1 MTTQITE
8 LDFNN
13 IKSEIIDFIKSN
25 PTFSDYNF
33 EGSALNAIVDILA
46 FNTHS
51 NAYYANMIHN
61 EGFIDTAQKRSSVV
75 SKAKELGYTPRS
87 VSCATS
93 FINLSVSGI
102 DTNTSVTIPRGTQFS
117 SKNDNG
123 MYQFLVAESVSSNT
137 LGTKR
142 VFNNIKLVAGKQ
154 IQNYFTVDTNTNI
167 RSIFTIPNKNVDIT
181 TLKVFVRANTNSI
194 STTEFFKSEN
204 VFELTAL
211 SNSYFIQ
218 ESYDGFF
225 QIYFGNNVLGIQ
237 PDNGNIIDI
246 DYVVSESYGLP
257 NGCEVFTIAGS
268 IAGSTSILVSTT
280 QTAFGGAGKEE
291 IDSIKFNAVKSNSAR
306 NRSITVNDYELIL
319 KEKFNFIKSVSVWG
333 GEDNVPPVYGKVFIS
348 IQPVGGFQVTD
359 YIKKNV
365 LTPVIRDSSI
375 LTVIPDFV
383 NPTYT
388 NLEFNTKI
396 KFNPIK
402 TILPQI
408 DVSTSIKNSIFNYI
422 TEISSFNRDYLESE
436 LMTKIINVDPGIVSV
451 SIDKLVGF
459 KMTPIIGI
467 ESNHIR
473 SINNE
478 IVQGSIKSTKFITYS
493 VDSQHS
499 VIIKEVP
506 DKISSIINTDG
517 STSFVA
523 YLGLYSGS
531 ILIKE
536 IGIVNLKTGEFNISY
551 ILWAYMSTTR
561 HISLTCKCKN
571 DDIVVKRNQILNLD
585 MNIEDSLI
593 GLFDSNTIVSEVYA
607 K

>member
-1 MTTQITE
+1 MTAQITE

-33 EGSALNAIVDILA
+33 EGSALNAIADILA

-51 NAYYANMIHN
+51 NAYFANMIHN

-75 SKAKELGYTPRS
+75 SKAKELGYTPKS
-87 VSCATS
+87 VSCAS
-93 FINLSVSGI
+93 AFINLSVSGI
-102 DTNTSVTIPRGTQFS
+102 NTNTSVTIPRGTQFS

-123 MYQFLVAESVSSNT
+123 TYQFLVADSVSST
-137 LGTKR
+137 TTGTTR
-142 VFNNIKLVAGKQ
+142 VFNNIKLVSGKQ
-154 IQNYFTVDTNTNI
+154 VQNYFTVDTNTNI
-167 RSIFTIPNKNVDIT
+167 RSIFTIPNKNVDIS
-181 TLKVFVRANTNSI
+181 TLKVFVRTNINSI

-204 VFELTAL
+204 VFEATST
-211 SNSYFIQ
+211 SNLYFVQ

-237 PDNGNIIDI
+237 PVNGNVIDI
-246 DYVVSESYGLP
+246 DYMVSDVYGLP
-257 NGCEVFTIAGS
+257 NGCEVFTLASS
-268 IAGSTSILVSTT
+268 IAGSTNAVVSTT
-280 QTAFGGAGKEE
+280 QKAFGGSGKEE

-333 GEDNVPPVYGKVFIS
+333 GEDNMPPVYGKVFIS
-348 IQPVGGFQVTD
+348 IQPVGGFQITD
-359 YIKKNV
+359 YVKKNM
-365 LTPVIRDSSI
+365 LTPVIRNSSI
-375 LTVIPDFV
+375 LTVIPEFV

-396 KFNPIK
+396 KFNPLK
-402 TILPQI
+402 TTLPQI
-408 DVSTSIKNSIFNYI
+408 DVETSIKNSIFNYI
-422 TEISSFNRDYLESE
+422 SEISSFNRDYLESE

-473 SINNE
+473 SVNNE
-478 IVQGSIKSTKFITYS
+478 IEQGSIKSTKFITYNS
-493 VDSQHS
+493 DGQHT
-499 VIIKEVP
+499 VLIKEIP
-506 DKISSIINTDG
+506 QKITSIINQDG

-523 YLGLYSGS
+523 YLGMYSGS
-531 ILIKE
+531 ILIDE
-536 IGIVNLKTGEFNISY
+536 IGTVNLQTGEFNISY
-551 ILWAYMSTTR
+551 VLWSYMSSTR
-561 HISLTCKCKN
+561 HISITCRCVN
-571 DDIVVKRNQILNLD
+571 DDIIVKRNQILNLD

-593 GLFDSNTIVSEVYA
+593 GLFDSNVVTSEVYA